1 MRIGLCLLTLNEING
16 CKQAVPLLNLDQF
29 DEVFAIDGGSTDG
42 TVEYIRNNNINCY
55 LQEIP
60 GYNGAYISA
69 FKKCQSDALV
79 LFHPKGSIDPS
90 ETLKFRAFLEQR
102 YDLVVA
108 SRMIKGGKNEEDAQ
122 LLKPRKWFVILLAVI
137 AGILWRREGNMI
149 WDVLHGLRAMGKEAF
164 FAIEPIE
171 NGVSVD
177 LEIVVRSYRKRIKR
191 IEFPVQETA
200 RVGGESHFKAFPTGK
215 RLLKYIWFE
224 LFRRD

>member
-29 DEVFAIDGGSTDG
+29 NEVFAIDAGSTDG

-177 LEIVVRSYRKRIKR
+177 LEIVVRSYRKRMKR

>member
-177 LEIVVRSYRKRIKR
+177 LEIVVRSYRKCIKR